1 MPEKKPK
8 RPDAGSRRAGEPYP
22 VRLPG
27 FLLDREVGL
36 GDLLKRATS
45 GLGIRPC
52 GGCNQRAEVLNRRV
66 VLYGRGSSRGRHVT

>member
-1 MPEKKPK
+1 MPEKKAA
-8 RPDAGSRRAGEPYP
+8 RREAGSRHAREPYP

-52 GGCNQRAEVLNRRV
+52 GGCSQRAEVLNRRV
-66 VLYGRGSSRGRHVT
+66 VLYGRGSSRGRPV